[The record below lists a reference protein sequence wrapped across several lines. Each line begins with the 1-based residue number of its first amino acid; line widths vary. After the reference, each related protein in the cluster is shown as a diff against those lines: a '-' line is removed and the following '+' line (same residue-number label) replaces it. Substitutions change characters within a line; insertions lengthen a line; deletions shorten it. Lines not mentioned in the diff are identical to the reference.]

1 MLRGSRDFFGSWL
14 VHEPTK
20 RAAAFGTNRSNCL
33 GKFGG

>member
-14 VHEPTK
+14 VHEPTH
-20 RAAAFGTNRSNCL
+20 RAAAAGTNRSNCL